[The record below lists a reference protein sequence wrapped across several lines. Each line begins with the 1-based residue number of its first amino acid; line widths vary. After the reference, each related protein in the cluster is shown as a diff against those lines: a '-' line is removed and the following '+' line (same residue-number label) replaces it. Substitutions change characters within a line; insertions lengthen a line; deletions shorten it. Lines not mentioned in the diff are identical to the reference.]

1 MKDKSQLVK
10 GILEGCILKII
21 SGGETYGYEIVEK
34 LRAYGFDNCTEGTVY
49 PLLIRLE
56 KNNWL
61 SYVKKESPLGP
72 KRKYYNLTKEGIKEL
87 QDFTDAWSEL
97 KVSVDSIFMD
107 IRRD

>member
-21 SGGETYGYEIVEK
+21 SNSETYGYEIVEK
-34 LRAYGFDNCTEGTVY
+34 LREYGFEHCNEGTVY

-61 SYVKKESPLGP
+61 SYIKKESPLGP
-72 KRKYYNLTKEGIKEL
+72 KRKYYSLTKEGMEEL
-87 QDFTDAWSEL
+87 QDFLATWNDL
-97 KVSVDSIFMD
+97 KVSVDSIFMNE
-107 IRRD
+107 RRN

>member
-1 MKDKSQLVK
+1 MKDKSQLIK

-34 LRAYGFDNCTEGTVY
+34 LRKYGFDNCNEGTVY

-61 SYVKKESPLGP
+61 SFVKKESPLGP
-72 KRKYYNLTKEGIKEL
+72 KRKYYKLTKEGVEEL
-87 QDFTDAWSEL
+87 HDFLSAWNDL
-97 KVSVDSIFMD
+97 KFSVDRIFLSEE
-107 IRRD
+107 RD